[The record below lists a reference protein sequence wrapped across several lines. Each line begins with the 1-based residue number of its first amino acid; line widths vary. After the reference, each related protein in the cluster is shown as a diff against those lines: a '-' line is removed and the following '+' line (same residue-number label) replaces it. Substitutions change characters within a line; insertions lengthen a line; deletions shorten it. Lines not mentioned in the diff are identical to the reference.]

1 MSRSRVTAVL
11 GVALLLVLSAW
22 ALVSVTERR
31 EPVDLGPV
39 MTVPTASLTPSE
51 IATEPT
57 SPKPTPSQSETGPAP
72 AQEPT
77 IGVTTS
83 AESPGTGGA
92 TPVSKAPVPVAGDD
106 DDDDDGID
114 DGDERDDDLDDDDND
129 DG

>member
-1 MSRSRVTAVL
+1 MADLAVRDVPESF
-11 GVALLLVLSAW
+11 GVAQCGGCWGGQA
-22 ALVSVTERR
+22 AT
-31 EPVDLGPV
+31 G
-39 MTVPTASLTPSE
+39 AGGSLTRLNRSVQ
-51 IATEPT
+51 AASHPT

>member
-22 ALVSVTERR
+22 ALVSVIERP

-39 MTVPTASLTPSE
+39 LIVPTATSKPSE
-51 IATEPT
+51 MATRST
-57 SPKPTPSQSETGPAP
+57 SPKPTRGQSETGPAP
-72 AQEPT
+72 TREPT

-83 AESPGTGGA
+83 PESPGTGGA

-114 DGDERDDDLDDDDND
+114 DGDERDDDLDDDDD